1 LNLQTEQEVEFS
13 LTIDGDNSFRLD
25 TDQFFQQPKSET
37 IIGKPSP
44 MLTMAKQK
52 QQERVTVVPRS
63 LVQELDPEED
73 DRHYTTASD
82 VSFQ

>member
-1 LNLQTEQEVEFS
+1 
-13 LTIDGDNSFRLD
+13 
-25 TDQFFQQPKSET
+25 
-37 IIGKPSP
+37 
-44 MLTMAKQK
+44 MLTMTKQK